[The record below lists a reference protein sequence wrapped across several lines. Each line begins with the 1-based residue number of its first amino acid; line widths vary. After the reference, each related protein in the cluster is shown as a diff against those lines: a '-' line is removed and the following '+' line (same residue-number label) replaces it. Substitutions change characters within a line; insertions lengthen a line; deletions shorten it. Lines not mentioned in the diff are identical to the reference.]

1 MKLVILVVAAILLT
15 ACEGAFQPEYQINL
29 TAAEVRDQ
37 GVTVTG
43 RTDISTFEWMNI
55 TTRACNDRGW
65 EWDTAEQIFAEDIVA
80 MADGSSRGGARAV
93 WFLVT
98 ATCRDLIP
106 QDAIDQGPPPA
117 GY

>member
-1 MKLVILVVAAILLT
+1 MKLVMLVAAAILLT

-37 GVTVTG
+37 GVNMTG
-43 RTDISTFEWMNI
+43 RTDISSFEWMNI
-55 TTRACNDRGW
+55 ATRACNEEGW
-65 EWDTAEQIFAEDIVA
+65 EWDTARQIFADDIVG
-80 MADGSSRGGARAV
+80 MADGTSRGGAQAV
-93 WFLVT
+93 WLLVS

-106 QDAIDQGPPPA
+106 QDAIDRGPPPP